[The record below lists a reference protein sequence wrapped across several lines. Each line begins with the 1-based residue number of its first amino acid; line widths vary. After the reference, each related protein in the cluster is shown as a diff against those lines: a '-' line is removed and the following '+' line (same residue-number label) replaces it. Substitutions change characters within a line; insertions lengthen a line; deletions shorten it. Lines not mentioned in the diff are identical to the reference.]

1 METLLPYL
9 QEELATYRRDCKE
22 LVARFPAF
30 ASQLGITEDG
40 CGDPQVDRLL
50 QGCGLF
56 SARIRK
62 TLDDDFPRFTGAMLQ
77 ATYPHYL
84 RAFPSCSVVAID
96 HDAARM
102 QKPRKIARGTEL
114 RSRVVQGVRCHFRTS
129 GDVVLS
135 PLAVA
140 SARFIPAAAAPAG
153 HRLDT
158 ACDSAIVIHF
168 ASTVTIRDLAMKRL
182 SLFIDGDP
190 SLCAAVRDTLFLHTA
205 RCFVRAGDNTPWQE
219 LPAFPIRAAGFED
232 DDALLPWPARS
243 HPVYRLLT
251 EYFAFPDKFN
261 FIEVDLAAILA
272 AAPRIGN
279 EFTLHL
285 PVHGLARDGARARM
299 LASLGAGN
307 LRTHC
312 TAVINLHARGAAP
325 VDLHRRAT
333 EYPVVI
339 DLARPAACELY
350 SIDAA
355 RLVTGAGANQRIEE
369 LRPFYGPHH
378 GQGMPQS
385 RHGGYWTIHRDDMTA
400 QCDPGHEVRITIVD
414 DNMRPA
420 IPEAQTLSIDVTCS
434 NRDLP
439 SLLPYGSAEG
449 DLDANG
455 ILDSSPI
462 RFLRKPT
469 PSRRFPSD
477 GRGQWRL
484 VAHLALNGRALSD
497 IGLPELRKML
507 NLYDLPHS
515 PVSQRQIAGIVA
527 LSSRA
532 VHEWI
537 KTGYRSALM
546 SGVEIRLT
554 LDEGACAGG
563 GLHVFIGLLDRFFAL
578 YGQINVYTQLIV
590 VSATT
595 GKEILTCPPRSGTNL
610 LA

>member
-1 METLLPYL
+1 METLIPYI
-9 QEELATYRRDCKE
+9 QDELASYRRDCKE

-30 ASQLGITEDG
+30 AGKLGITEDG
-40 CGDPQVDRLL
+40 CGDPQVDHLL
-50 QGCGLF
+50 QSCGLF

-84 RAFPSCSVVAID
+84 RTHPSCSIVAIE

-102 QKPRKIARGTEL
+102 HRPRKIARGTEL
-114 RSRVVQGVRCHFRTS
+114 RSRVVQGVRCQFRTS
-129 GDVVLS
+129 SDVVLS

-140 SARFIPAAAAPAG
+140 SACFIPAAAAPAG
-153 HRLDT
+153 HRLDH
-158 ACDSAIVIHF
+158 ACDAALVIHF
-168 ASTVTIRDLAMKRL
+168 TSPVALADLGMKRL

-190 SLCAAVRDTLFLHTA
+190 SLCAAVRDTLFLHTGRAFA
-205 RCFVRAGDNTPWQE
+205 RASDNTPWQE
-219 LPAFPIRAAGFED
+219 LPAFPIRPAGFED
-232 DDALLPWPARS
+232 DEALLPWPARS

-251 EYFAFPDKFN
+251 EYFAFPDEFN
-261 FIEVDLAAILA
+261 FIEVDLAAVLA
-272 AAPRIGN
+272 AAPRTGN
-279 EFTLHL
+279 TFTLHL
-285 PVHGLARDGARARM
+285 PVRGLAREGARART
-299 LASLGAGN
+299 LASLGASN

-312 TAVINLHARGAAP
+312 TPVTNLFTRGAAP

-355 RLVTGAGANQRIEE
+355 RLVTGTGANQRIAE
-369 LRPFYGPHH
+369 LRPFYGPQH
-378 GQGMPQS
+378 GQGTAGS

-414 DNMRPA
+414 DDMQPA
-420 IPEAQTLSIDVTCS
+420 VPEAQTLSLDVTCS

-439 SLLPYGSAEG
+439 SQLPYGSAGG

-455 ILDSSPI
+455 LLDSSPI

-484 VAHLALNGRALSD
+484 IAHLALNQRALSD
-497 IGLPELRKML
+497 IGLVELRKML

-527 LSSRA
+527 LSSSA
-532 VHEWI
+532 VHEWV
-537 KTGYRSALM
+537 KTGHRSALM
-546 SGVEIRLT
+546 PGVEIRLT
-554 LDEGACAGG
+554 LDESAYAGS
-563 GLHVFIGLLDRFFAL
+563 GLHVFIELLDRFFAL
-578 YGQINVYTQLIV
+578 YGQINIYTRLTV

-595 GKEILTCPPRSGTNL
+595 GEEILACRPRSGTIL

>member
-9 QEELATYRRDCKE
+9 QEELATYRRDCKA
-22 LVARFPAF
+22 LVARFPSF

-62 TLDDDFPRFTGAMLQ
+62 TLDDGFPRFTGAMLQ

-84 RAFPSCSVVAID
+84 RTYPSCSIVTIE

-102 QKPRKIARGTEL
+102 QKPRKIARGTAL
-114 RSRVVQGVRCHFRTS
+114 RSRVVQGVRCQFRTCS
-129 GDVVLS
+129 DVELA

-140 SARFIPAAAAPAG
+140 SGHLVPAATAPAG
-153 HRLDT
+153 HRLAT
-158 ACDSAIVIHF
+158 AADAALVIHF
-168 ASTVTIRDLAMKRL
+168 TSPVALDALGMKRL

-190 SLCAAVRDTLFLHTA
+190 SLCAALRDTLFLRTGRAFA
-205 RCFVRAGDNTPWQE
+205 REGEKRPWLE
-219 LPAFPIRAAGFED
+219 LPAFPIGPAGFED
-232 DDALLPWPARS
+232 HDAMLPWPARS
-243 HPVYRLLT
+243 HPAYRLLT

-261 FIEVDLAAILA
+261 FIDVDLAAVLA
-272 AAPRIGN
+272 TAPWTGN

-285 PVHGLARDGARARM
+285 PVRGLARDCPAART
-299 LASLGAGN
+299 LASFGAGN

-312 TAVINLHARGAAP
+312 TPVINLFTRGAAP
-325 VDLHRRAT
+325 IDLHRRAS

-339 DLARPAACELY
+339 DLARPASCELY

-355 RLVTGAGANQRIEE
+355 RLVTGTGTNQRIAE

-378 GQGMPQS
+378 GQGSAEP
-385 RHGGYWTIHRDDMTA
+385 RHGGYWTMHRDDMTA
-400 QCDPGHEVRITIVD
+400 QCDPGREVRITIVD
-414 DNMRPA
+414 DNMQPA
-420 IPEAQTLSIDVTCS
+420 VPEAQTLSIDVTCS

-439 SLLPYGSAEG
+439 SQLQYGSAEG

-484 VAHLALNGRALSD
+484 ISHLALNQRALSD
-497 IGLPELRKML
+497 IGLPELRQML
-507 NLYDLPHS
+507 NLYDLPRS
-515 PVSQRQIAGIVA
+515 PVTQRQIAGIVA
-527 LSSRA
+527 LSSSA
-532 VHEWI
+532 VHEWVR
-537 KTGYRSALM
+537 TGWRSALM
-546 SGVEIRLT
+546 PGIEIRLV
-554 LDEGACAGG
+554 LDESAYAGS
-563 GLHVFIGLLDRFFAL
+563 GLHVFIDLLDRFFAL
-578 YGQINVYTQLIV
+578 YGQINVYTRLTV

-595 GKEILTCPPRSGTNL
+595 AEEILKCPPRSGTIL